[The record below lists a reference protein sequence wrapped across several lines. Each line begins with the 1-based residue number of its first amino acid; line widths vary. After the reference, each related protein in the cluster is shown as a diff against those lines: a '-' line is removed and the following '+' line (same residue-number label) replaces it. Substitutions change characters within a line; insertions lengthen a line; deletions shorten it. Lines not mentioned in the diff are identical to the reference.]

1 MTQQPIHRRYAFDTE
16 FAPDGGV
23 LRENP
28 LLPKR
33 MTPEE
38 IAAERTS
45 SYEKGKMDAL
55 VDAERETAAALR
67 DIAAAASAILTRL
80 DSESRAM
87 REDAARIAS
96 VAARKI
102 AGASLDA
109 FGPERAATA
118 IEAAMDTLRHHP
130 RLVVKLSP
138 EAAETLR
145 PRIEE
150 MCKTHAYAGA
160 VLVRTEAGLGKGAVI
175 VDWSDGMVSTNPD
188 DIAGRIDNLIQVALV
203 SAATENT

>member
-1 MTQQPIHRRYAFDTE
+1 MTEAPTHRRYAFDTE
-16 FAPDGGV
+16 FATDGVV

-28 LLPKR
+28 TLPKR

-38 IAAERTS
+38 IAAERAS
-45 SYEKGKMDAL
+45 GYEKGRHDAL

-87 REDAARIAS
+87 REDAARIAL

-109 FGPERAATA
+109 FGAERAAAA
-118 IEAAMDTLRHHP
+118 IQAAMDTLRHQP

-138 EAAETLR
+138 EAAEALR

-175 VDWSDGMVSTNPD
+175 VDWSDGVVSTNPD
-188 DIAGRIDNLIQVALV
+188 DAAERIDTLIQAALTSAVA
-203 SAATENT
+203 NT

>member
-1 MTQQPIHRRYAFDTE
+1 MTQAPTHRRYAFDTE
-16 FAPDGGV
+16 FAADGMV
-23 LRENP
+23 LRDNP
-28 LLPKR
+28 TLPKR

-38 IAAERTS
+38 IAAERAT
-45 SYEKGKMDAL
+45 SYEKGKHDAL

-87 REDAARIAS
+87 REDAARIAL

-109 FGPERAATA
+109 FGYERAAAA
-118 IEAAMDTLRHHP
+118 IEAAMDTLRHQP

-160 VLVRTEAGLGKGAVI
+160 VLVRTEPGFGKGAVI
-175 VDWSDGMVSTNPD
+175 IDWSDGVISTNPD
-188 DIAGRIDNLIQVALV
+188 DAAERIDHLIQAALT
-203 SAATENT
+203 SAATNT